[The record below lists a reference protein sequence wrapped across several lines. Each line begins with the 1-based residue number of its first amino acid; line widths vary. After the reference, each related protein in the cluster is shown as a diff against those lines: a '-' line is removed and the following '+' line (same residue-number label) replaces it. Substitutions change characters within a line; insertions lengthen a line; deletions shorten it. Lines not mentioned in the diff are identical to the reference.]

1 MTDAS
6 CLGRGTVERNAPLA
20 VNATG
25 RIVEMAVQPGD
36 TVLKG
41 DLLLET
47 LEGSGA
53 SNLILADSTGVVAQ
67 VNLIQGETIEEN
79 AVACVIWPMA
89 AMQIEATIPETELGN
104 LAVGEQVELTFD
116 WNADSGDTLL
126 GTVERISAIA
136 DPDSTAASYVA
147 IIRFKPDAS
156 IRYGMHV
163 TISTIE

>member
-1 MTDAS
+1 M
-6 CLGRGTVERNAPLA
+6 
-20 VNATG
+20 
-25 RIVEMAVQPGD
+25 
-36 TVLKG
+36 
-41 DLLLET
+41 
-47 LEGSGA
+47 
-53 SNLILADSTGVVAQ
+53 
-67 VNLIQGETIEEN
+67 
-79 AVACVIWPMA
+79 
-89 AMQIEATIPETELGN
+89 
-104 LAVGEQVELTFD
+104 GEQVELTFD